1 MSPKTT
7 PSAAMVAAMVRGL
20 TGAEPLIG
28 SWAGWLMESYSHW
41 QVLGGNQSQS
51 GCAGACFF
59 ALKSHLLSFPFPAF
73 HTIRTMNT
81 IQTIINQ
88 GLAQAQGAAPAGAD
102 QQSGGWTILAMYALL
117 FVGMY
122 FLLFAPQRKRQKEL
136 EKLQSDLAVG
146 DKVLAAGGIYGRV
159 VSIKEDRITLELDSG
174 RLVVHKSAIMGKD
187 ADAIVKA

>member
-1 MSPKTT
+1 
-7 PSAAMVAAMVRGL
+7 
-20 TGAEPLIG
+20 
-28 SWAGWLMESYSHW
+28 
-41 QVLGGNQSQS
+41 
-51 GCAGACFF
+51 
-59 ALKSHLLSFPFPAF
+59 
-73 HTIRTMNT
+73 MNI
-81 IQTIINQ
+81 IQTVVIQ
-88 GLAQAQGAAPAGAD
+88 GLAQTQSAAGAP
-102 QQSGGWTILAMYALL
+102 QAEQGGGWSILIMYALL

-187 ADAIVKA
+187 VDAVVQA